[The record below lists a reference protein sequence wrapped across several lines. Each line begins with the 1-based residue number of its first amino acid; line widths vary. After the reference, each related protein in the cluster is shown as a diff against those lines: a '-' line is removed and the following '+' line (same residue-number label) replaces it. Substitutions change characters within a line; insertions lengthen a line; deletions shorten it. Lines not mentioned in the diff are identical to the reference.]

1 MPRTPRT
8 LAPIDPAR
16 PPPLP
21 SPRLADVKQLVIN
34 RYGQWEDRLPFD
46 HAPKRPPRPKAR
58 AVPSPRRVAA
68 PPQPPPEPEYDLWE
82 QTLKPAMV
90 WLGHWMDGELL
101 AAESDS
107 GVAPVVRAERREALQ
122 WTTHQVSALMRAQ
135 PDRQIEQLW
144 RGLVA
149 LIITTVDRLD
159 PVLDAMRTLVAQERA
174 HEIQLAQ
181 MGEAQQQAAEVAEAL
196 QAEVAALMAANR
208 DDIVRPK
215 YGAQRRRRSA
225 TRRARRRE
233 RVGRDRPQL
242 SEELTSRREP
252 ESVLRRSRRR
262 KVPQHLQGELASRGG
277 APLRGHDGG
286 ASEDRRGCA
295 RAAAAARK
303 RRRRWRRRA
312 AAAAGTSRRRF
323 TMAQSRA

>member
-208 DDIVRPK
+208 DDM
-215 YGAQRRRRSA
+215 
-225 TRRARRRE
+225 
-233 RVGRDRPQL
+233 
-242 SEELTSRREP
+242 
-252 ESVLRRSRRR
+252 
-262 KVPQHLQGELASRGG
+262 ASK
-277 APLRGHDGG
+277 DG
-286 ASEDRRGCA
+286 DD
-295 RAAAAARK
+295 
-303 RRRRWRRRA
+303 
-312 AAAAGTSRRRF
+312 
-323 TMAQSRA
+323 